1 MPAFLSLF
9 TNSAPSSPASGRPDV
24 MNNNKRPAEPRSR
37 GNSPP
42 TKRRPPERRPS
53 AQDRVCIA
61 IRAALSLISIDFRQ
75 YDAPASPP
83 LSRKSSVSG
92 LPANVPTG
100 PSHKIDHY
108 RPDKGDGLEKRL
120 PNGLAQK
127 AGDETVSRRESAGH
141 ALSPVSNGSGSS
153 TPVHPAPPAP
163 SMVPGS
169 ATPLS
174 GRPQQ
179 EPAGRDGVPTILAI
193 QRLKSRKQAIADEGK
208 RSSDMQALLSAQQ
221 AEIKQ
226 FAKERAEMSE
236 KLASLQGLPDKVSQ
250 LETQLKTHAP
260 LSVDPKLLQ
269 GALERITELE
279 KLKFI
284 ASRIG
289 AVEVSSSKRAV
300 EMKSVAS
307 LIADVATLKSWKEA
321 QSAVDSEVGENVKTF
336 IRDEVITKT
345 AMGKKI
351 LQEDLVAAEARLD
364 KRITEDHTRLD
375 KLSSDLAVVN
385 TFKRDMEALKLPR
398 QLHDLREQ
406 VDVVAEKE
414 LATYK
419 TVTKTVEDI
428 NLYIG
433 PIMHEYDFTRTTL
446 LERMKD
452 LREDLRDHQA
462 LHKKDQKAMIAS
474 QANIEQKQDEYVTRL
489 IALENKSSGDLRD
502 LQELHKQDQ
511 EAMTASQA
519 KITQEQAKF
528 VTRLTALEKKSSSGA
543 GSGFTKVGTEVAD
556 SLAPS
561 DDTKQRLDQ
570 FDKNVQ
576 GVQASVEALQILTQQ
591 IPQLSKQLSIVGAV
605 QGNMNLATD
614 AQKIPEDMASRKAL
628 DQLATELRGFETD
641 LAHLSRRVSQFAT
654 SGGPTQLQDP
664 GEGSSNV
671 LAQIAEVKSFAET
684 INDALETA
692 ETTIAGHAT
701 KLDLLETDI
710 PEIVQGAVDASTAM
724 TSKDMEALGQKVNH
738 CNQEIASL
746 KQQLGQPQSSG
757 LDKAQ
762 QAQLESVTQ
771 SAASLQEEL
780 SSLQAG
786 LTQESTS
793 REEDVR
799 DVKQQLLLKAD
810 IVTVN
815 NHKDQMHHTIRILQD
830 QYNNISTDDLYQKM
844 IHWFMKSYP
853 TNMSTVVTQVTAL
866 QQDIET
872 LQSLA
877 TQVASVQ
884 SLDFT
889 SLTSLVSKAPEIITM
904 VNSTTE
910 LHQLPKTWAKIEVA
924 CNDAKEA
931 MTKAEAADA
940 NATQQAERVN
950 QVNLLVTSLQKSLN
964 NLNAADS
971 RFAKSLDLRN
981 LATQLEGLEKN
992 LATEKQARIL
1002 STNELKVT
1010 AGIDQEQILE
1020 LSTRVDRVDTRID
1033 EMKPRI
1039 AKVEES
1045 ALGLRTDVD
1054 VINHDYIEPNRE
1066 FLGLLGS
1073 MFILVGELQR
1083 VVESLNQNSLAT
1095 PLRIQWTNDLE
1106 LEFPGQASNV
1116 SDPKPKGI
1124 KAKTK
1129 K

>member
-1 MPAFLSLF
+1 
-9 TNSAPSSPASGRPDV
+9 
-24 MNNNKRPAEPRSR
+24 
-37 GNSPP
+37 
-42 TKRRPPERRPS
+42 
-53 AQDRVCIA
+53 
-61 IRAALSLISIDFRQ
+61 
-75 YDAPASPP
+75 
-83 LSRKSSVSG
+83 
-92 LPANVPTG
+92 
-100 PSHKIDHY
+100 
-108 RPDKGDGLEKRL
+108 
-120 PNGLAQK
+120 
-127 AGDETVSRRESAGH
+127 
-141 ALSPVSNGSGSS
+141 
-153 TPVHPAPPAP
+153 
-163 SMVPGS
+163 
-169 ATPLS
+169 
-174 GRPQQ
+174 
-179 EPAGRDGVPTILAI
+179 
-193 QRLKSRKQAIADEGK
+193 
-208 RSSDMQALLSAQQ
+208 
-221 AEIKQ
+221 
-226 FAKERAEMSE
+226 
-236 KLASLQGLPDKVSQ
+236 
-250 LETQLKTHAP
+250 
-260 LSVDPKLLQ
+260 
-269 GALERITELE
+269 
-279 KLKFI
+279 
-284 ASRIG
+284 
-289 AVEVSSSKRAV
+289 
-300 EMKSVAS
+300 
-307 LIADVATLKSWKEA
+307 
-321 QSAVDSEVGENVKTF
+321 
-336 IRDEVITKT
+336 
-345 AMGKKI
+345 
-351 LQEDLVAAEARLD
+351 
-364 KRITEDHTRLD
+364 
-375 KLSSDLAVVN
+375 
-385 TFKRDMEALKLPR
+385 
-398 QLHDLREQ
+398 
-406 VDVVAEKE
+406 
-414 LATYK
+414 
-419 TVTKTVEDI
+419 
-428 NLYIG
+428 
-433 PIMHEYDFTRTTL
+433 
-446 LERMKD
+446 
-452 LREDLRDHQA
+452 
-462 LHKKDQKAMIAS
+462 
-474 QANIEQKQDEYVTRL
+474 
-489 IALENKSSGDLRD
+489 
-502 LQELHKQDQ
+502 
-511 EAMTASQA
+511 
-519 KITQEQAKF
+519 
-528 VTRLTALEKKSSSGA
+528 
-543 GSGFTKVGTEVAD
+543 
-556 SLAPS
+556 
-561 DDTKQRLDQ
+561 
-570 FDKNVQ
+570 
-576 GVQASVEALQILTQQ
+576 
-591 IPQLSKQLSIVGAV
+591 
-605 QGNMNLATD
+605 
-614 AQKIPEDMASRKAL
+614 
-628 DQLATELRGFETD
+628 
-641 LAHLSRRVSQFAT
+641 
-654 SGGPTQLQDP
+654 
-664 GEGSSNV
+664 
-671 LAQIAEVKSFAET
+671 
-684 INDALETA
+684 
-692 ETTIAGHAT
+692 
-701 KLDLLETDI
+701 
-710 PEIVQGAVDASTAM
+710 
-724 TSKDMEALGQKVNH
+724 VNH

-762 QAQLESVTQ
+762 QAQLESVTK

-786 LTQESTS
+786 LTQESSS
-793 REEDVR
+793 REEEVR

-877 TQVASVQ
+877 TQIASVQ

-889 SLTSLVSKAPEIITM
+889 SLTSLGSKAPEIITM